1 MLFRER
7 DCIRRAEYQKELEKI
22 VQEIGKENVIYLDES
37 GFDAR
42 DNYRNMA
49 WGFKGVKIIGER
61 QGKRVSRTSL
71 LMAKRGKEWLS
82 PLVFKGTCNTL
93 FFREWLEKM
102 LLPEIS
108 EKQNKQVI
116 IMDNASIHRSKKVR
130 EVIENAGHI
139 LLYLPPYSPDYN
151 PIENV
156 FGTIKKILRYKG
168 CNLESVIV

>member
-1 MLFRER
+1 MVLKLN
-7 DCIRRAEYQKELEKI
+7 CY
-22 VQEIGKENVIYLDES
+22 
-37 GFDAR
+37 
-42 DNYRNMA
+42 
-49 WGFKGVKIIGER
+49 
-61 QGKRVSRTSL
+61 
-71 LMAKRGKEWLS
+71 
-82 PLVFKGTCNTL
+82 
-93 FFREWLEKM
+93 
-102 LLPEIS
+102 
-108 EKQNKQVI
+108 KQVI

>member
-7 DCIRRAEYQKELEKI
+7 NCILRSNY
-22 VQEIGKENVIYLDES
+22 QEILEEIIRKIGFENIIYLDES

-61 QGKRVSRTSL
+61 QGKRVARTSL
-71 LMAKRGKEWLS
+71 LMAKRGKKWLS
-82 PLVFKGTCNTL
+82 AMIFNGTCNTE

-102 LLPEIS
+102 LLPEIGKY
-108 EKQNKQVI
+108 KQKQVI

-130 EVIENAGHI
+130 EAIEKAGHI
-139 LLYLPPYSPDYN
+139 LLYLPPYSPDFN
-151 PIENV
+151 PIEKV
-156 FGTIKKILRYKG
+156 FGTIKKVLRYSG
-168 CNLESVIV
+168 DSLEEVLV